1 MKPSSY
7 DIPLHDIKPLM
18 EVPDNSF
25 VLLSGIIIVAT
36 LLLSG
41 GLYLLYKFVKSRQT
55 LNRRKI
61 HYTALEEIDFS
72 DPKKAAY
79 AITDHGRI
87 FADDSERLREAYDNL
102 VVRLNRYK
110 YRKSVEAVDEE
121 SRSYF
126 NIYLGMIDV

>member
-1 MKPSSY
+1 MNPSSY

-25 VLLSGIIIVAT
+25 VLLGGIIIVAT

-55 LNRRKI
+55 LNRRKV
-61 HYTALEEIDFS
+61 HFDALGKVDFS
-72 DPKKAAY
+72 DSKKAAY

-121 SRSYF
+121 SRSYYK
-126 NIYLGMIDV
+126 IYLGMIDV